1 MNLRR
6 SHVLSMLGAAPFVA
20 ASSVASAQNAK
31 VRVGYTL
38 TDTGFEPGWAQDQ
51 GFFTKAGL
59 DVELF
64 PFTNSLTQMAAVAGN
79 ALDVGFAD
87 AEQLATAIGHG
98 VPIGA
103 FAGAASYSTNSATV
117 SICVARD
124 GPIKSAKDLEGQT
137 IGTIA
142 LTGGFSLATRAW
154 LDQNGVDSTK
164 VKFFEMP
171 FPQMAPAVARG
182 TLAAAV
188 IGEPFVTFAGDSVR
202 ALGKPMDSFGKQ
214 FTAEFWFTSRD
225 FAAHNADA
233 LRRLTAALYE
243 TARWANSHQSES
255 LQVLVTAAKL
265 DIERIRTMTRSPW
278 ATSFQPR
285 DLSPQLDLAV
295 KYKELAGPVAPA
307 DLVVSLR

>member
-6 SHVLSMLGAAPFVA
+6 SHVLSMLGAAPFAAA
-20 ASSVASAQNAK
+20 ASTASAQNAK

-103 FAGAASYSTNSATV
+103 FAGAAAYSTNSAPV

-124 GPIKSAKDLEGQT
+124 GPVKTAKDLEGQT
-137 IGTIA
+137 IGIIA
-142 LTGGFSLATRAW
+142 LTGGFSLGTRAW
-154 LDQNGVDSTK
+154 LDANGVDSTK
-164 VKFFEMP
+164 VKLFEMP
-171 FPQMAPAVARG
+171 FPQMAPAVVRG
-182 TLAAAV
+182 TLGAAV
-188 IGEPFVTFAGDSVR
+188 IGEPFVTFAGESVR
-202 ALGKPMDSFGKQ
+202 ILGKPMDSFGKQ

-225 FAAHNADA
+225 FATHNAA
-233 LRRLTAALYE
+233 TLRRLTAALYD
-243 TARWANSHQSES
+243 TARWANTHPAES

-265 DIERIRTMTRSPW
+265 DIDRVRAMTRSPW

-285 DLSPQLDLAV
+285 DLSPQLDLAIR
-295 KYKELAGPVAPA
+295 YKELTGPINPA
-307 DLVVSLR
+307 DLVVSVR